1 MTWELTHSSAE
12 EQPEALDKTSSKV
25 YNYIRKDFKR
35 IEVTHDET
43 TTYEWEYLECK
54 IAKEDWDIF
63 MEVMQN
69 KSDIAMI
76 EDALCELSKEL

>member
-12 EQPEALDKTSSKV
+12 EQPEALDTTSSQV

-35 IEVTHDET
+35 IEVTHDEI

-63 MEVMQN
+63 EEVMQN

-76 EDALCELSKEL
+76 EDALCELSKEI

>member
-12 EQPEALDKTSSKV
+12 TKPEALDKTSSQV
-25 YNYIRKDFKR
+25 YNYIRKDFKQ
-35 IEVTHDET
+35 IEVKHEDIT
-43 TTYEWEYLECK
+43 TLEWEYLECK
-54 IAKEDWDIF
+54 IEKADWDIF
-63 MEVMQN
+63 EEVMQN